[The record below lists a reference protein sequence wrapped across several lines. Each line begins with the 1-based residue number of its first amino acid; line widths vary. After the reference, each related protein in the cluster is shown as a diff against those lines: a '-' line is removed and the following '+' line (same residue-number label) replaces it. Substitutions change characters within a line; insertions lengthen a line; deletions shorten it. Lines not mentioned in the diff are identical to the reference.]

1 MISLK
6 NKVAIITGGSRGI
19 GAATAVLFARAGA
32 DVVINYKENETRA
45 KEVAGKVE
53 RFEKK
58 AFLFRG
64 DIARQQTASVL
75 LDATLE
81 EFNRVDIVV
90 NNAGIWTFG
99 RAGEMNGTV
108 WKDTI
113 ETNLTGVFNVCNAV
127 IPYFKENGGGKIIN
141 ISSTAGQRGEAYH
154 SHYAASKAGI
164 LGLTKSLAAELG
176 EYNILV
182 NAIAPG
188 WVDTELN
195 KEVFSDDNFFSQ
207 VVDAIPL
214 KKIATAEDVAGSVLF
229 LASDLANH
237 VTGAT
242 INVNGGGV
250 LV

>member
-1 MISLK
+1 MISLQ
-6 NKVAIITGGSRGI
+6 NKVAVITGGSRGI
-19 GAATAVLFARAGA
+19 GAATTVLFAQAGA
-32 DVVINYKENETRA
+32 DMVINYKENFNKA
-45 KEVAGKVE
+45 AEVADSVE
-53 RFEKK
+53 QFGRK
-58 AFLFRG
+58 AVLFQG
-64 DIARQQTASVL
+64 DIAQEKTAYELIERSIQ
-75 LDATLE
+75 
-81 EFNRVDIVV
+81 EFNRIDIIV

-99 RAGEMNGTV
+99 RAGEMNGTI

-113 ETNLTGVFNVCNAV
+113 DTNLTGVFNVCNAV
-127 IPYFKENGGGKIIN
+127 IPYFKRNDGGRIIN
-141 ISSTAGQRGEAYH
+141 ISSTAGQRGEAFH

-195 KEVFSDDNFFSQ
+195 KDVFSNTRFFNQ
-207 VVDAIPL
+207 VVEAIPL
-214 KKIATAEDVAGSVLF
+214 KKVATAEDVAGSVLF

>member
-6 NKVAIITGGSRGI
+6 DTIAEITGGSRGI
-19 GAATAVLFARAGA
+19 GAATATLFAQAGA
-32 DVVINYKENETRA
+32 DVVINYKENEEKA
-45 KEVAGKVE
+45 NAVADSVQHYG
-53 RFEKK
+53 RN
-58 AFLFRG
+58 ALLFRG
-64 DIARQQTASVL
+64 DIARQETAHRLV
-75 LDATLE
+75 DAALKE
-81 EFNRVDIVV
+81 YNRIDIVV

-99 RAGEMNGTV
+99 RAGEINGTI

-113 ETNLTGVFNVCNAV
+113 DTNLTGVFNVCNAV
-127 IPYFKENGGGKIIN
+127 IPYFKENDGGKIIN
-141 ISSTAGQRGEAYH
+141 ISSTAGQRGEAFH

-182 NAIAPG
+182 NAVAPG

-195 KEVFSDDNFFSQ
+195 KEVFSDKAFFDRAVES
-207 VVDAIPL
+207 IPL
-214 KKIATAEDVAGSVLF
+214 KKVATAEDVAGSVLF